1 MTIGYKGTYDFKCQ
15 EQFYEIGS
23 EHKINEIKICESG
36 FHFCEKIGDVNNYYS
51 FKKPNF
57 IMLEVEALGKVL
69 TDRGKS
75 VTDHIKILRVIPKE
89 EYLGKQECYN
99 GYKTFDSNGRV
110 IREETSDGSWTTW
123 EYDSNGRVIR
133 EETSDGSWTTWE
145 YDSNGN
151 KVREENSNGYWVTW
165 EYDSNGNLI
174 RTEYSTDY
182 WVTYEYDSNGRVIR
196 FETSNG
202 YWKTNEYDSNGNII
216 REESYTGY
224 WRTWEYD
231 SNGKLIREENSN
243 GLKRDF
249 S

>member
-1 MTIGYKGTYDFKCQ
+1 MTIGYKGTYDFKCRD
-15 EQFYEIGS
+15 QFYEVDS
-23 EHKINEIKICESG
+23 EYKINNILMCHKG
-36 FHFCEKIGDVNNYYS
+36 FHFCEKMGDVNNYY
-51 FKKPNF
+51 FLKKPNF

-99 GYKTFDSNGRV
+99 GYKTF
-110 IREETSDGSWTTW
+110 
-123 EYDSNGRVIR
+123 DSNGRVIR